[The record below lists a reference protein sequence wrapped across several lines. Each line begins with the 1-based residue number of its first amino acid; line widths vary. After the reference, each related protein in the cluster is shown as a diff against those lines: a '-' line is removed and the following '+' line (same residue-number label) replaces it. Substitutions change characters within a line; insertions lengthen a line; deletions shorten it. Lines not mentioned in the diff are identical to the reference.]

1 MQESLWNMN
10 AESAHSLVESVMRDR
25 SVLQVQVVGQADT
38 QFMHV
43 RSPRVAS
50 GNVYRAER
58 EILVRGE
65 RIGRIMVEMDDAR
78 SQQELRE
85 KQLSYVFVLAAQL
98 MVSLLLIVL
107 FLNSRLIKPLRKLMR
122 FSDRLSHGD
131 FETRLDVTGSD
142 ELGRLAQQLE
152 QMRVAIKRLFED
164 IGQREERFRTIVTQV
179 PGAVFRFRPDG
190 PIDFVSDAIEDIS
203 GYSAAQFMRSTTH
216 SWTNLIAP
224 EDRKKQRRVIG
235 QAIRTASRTKS
246 NTASSTPPAPSAGC
260 RKTASRSHPEGD
272 EKRRGWT
279 ASSPTSASASTT
291 KCASKRCWPSRA
303 RSWTT

>member
-65 RIGRIMVEMDDAR
+65 RIGHIMVEMDDAR

-216 SWTNLIAP
+216 P
-224 EDRKKQRRVIG
+224 G
-235 QAIRTASRTKS
+235 
-246 NTASSTPPAPSAGC
+246 
-260 RKTASRSHPEGD
+260 
-272 EKRRGWT
+272 
-279 ASSPTSASASTT
+279 PT
-291 KCASKRCWPSRA
+291 
-303 RSWTT
+303 

>member
-85 KQLSYVFVLAAQL
+85 KLSYVFVLAAQL

-131 FETRLDVTGSD
+131 FETRSMSPAAMNWAAWRSSWSRCGWRS
-142 ELGRLAQQLE
+142 
-152 QMRVAIKRLFED
+152 
-164 IGQREERFRTIVTQV
+164 
-179 PGAVFRFRPDG
+179 
-190 PIDFVSDAIEDIS
+190 
-203 GYSAAQFMRSTTH
+203 SAC
-216 SWTNLIAP
+216 
-224 EDRKKQRRVIG
+224 
-235 QAIRTASRTKS
+235 SR
-246 NTASSTPPAPSAGC
+246 
-260 RKTASRSHPEGD
+260 
-272 EKRRGWT
+272 
-279 ASSPTSASASTT
+279 TSASARNVS
-291 KCASKRCWPSRA
+291 APS
-303 RSWTT
+303 

>member
-1 MQESLWNMN
+1 
-10 AESAHSLVESVMRDR
+10 MRDR
-25 SVLQVQVVGQADT
+25 SVLQVEVVGQADT
-38 QFMHV
+38 QFMKLH
-43 RSPRVAS
+43 SPRQAA

-65 RIGRIMVEMDDAR
+65 RIGRFMVEMDDAR

-131 FETRLDVTGSD
+131 FETRLDLTGSD
-142 ELGRLAQQLE
+142 ELGRLASQLE

-190 PIDFVSDAIEDIS
+190 PIDFVSDAIEEIS
-203 GYSAAQFMRSTTH
+203 GYSAAQVHAQHHAFMDQPDRAGRPQEA
-216 SWTNLIAP
+216 AP
-224 EDRKKQRRVIG
+224 LGVRGDPQRRVVRSG
-235 QAIRTASRTKS
+235 VPHPSTPPATSAGWPRTASRSRT
-246 NTASSTPPAPSAGC
+246 TA
-260 RKTASRSHPEGD
+260 TAT
-272 EKRRGWT
+272 RRGWT

-291 KCASKRCWPSRA
+291 RCASRRCWPSRA